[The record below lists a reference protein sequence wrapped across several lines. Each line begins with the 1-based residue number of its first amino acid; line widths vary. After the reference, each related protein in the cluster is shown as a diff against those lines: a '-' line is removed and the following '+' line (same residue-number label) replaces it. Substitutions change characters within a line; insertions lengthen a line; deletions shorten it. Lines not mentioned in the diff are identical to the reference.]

1 MIKKVLSFTMKGRYG
16 HFCSPFTNVYRLTQ
30 PCPTKTAIMGFV
42 GAVLGMNRDNLSL
55 YEQLNCGVEVDFDY
69 RTKSLPYTARKDFP
83 GKQGNTEHSLTP
95 VEMIVCPNYRVH
107 VVGNDEILN
116 KLYNLMKDGLS
127 HYTPYL
133 GLAQCVA
140 STDFEVAEPPTE
152 GEVIDDGRA
161 TNVLGAFIRGKHGEL
176 DFARLTKDQ
185 HRLTEFSGLSGVSAG
200 RHFEHD
206 TFTVNLTNQPVPL
219 INVRSVVSIQG
230 KHVAIF

>member
-1 MIKKVLSFTMKGRYG
+1 MIKKVLSFTIKGRYG

-42 GAVLGMNRDNLSL
+42 GAVLGKDRDDLSL
-55 YEQLNCGVEVDFDY
+55 YEQLSCGVEVDFEY

-107 VVGNDEILN
+107 VVGVDGILN
-116 KLYNLMKDGLS
+116 ELYNLMKDGIS

-140 STDFEVAEPPTE
+140 STDFGVTEPPTD
-152 GEVIDDGRA
+152 GDIIDDGRDA
-161 TNVLGAFIRGKHGEL
+161 DVFGAFIRGRHGEL
-176 DFARLTKDQ
+176 DFSRLTKDR
-185 HRLTEFSGLSGVSAG
+185 HRLTEFSGLSGISMG
-200 RHFEHD
+200 RQFQHD
-206 TFTVNLTNQPVPL
+206 TFTVNLSNHSVPL
-219 INVRSVVSIQG
+219 KHIRGVVSVRG
-230 KHVAIF
+230 RYVPIF